1 MEAFAYKKERLH
13 CEGVDLAAVAADVG
27 TPAYVYSRT
36 AFVERFKELDAAFS
50 SVPHLVCYS
59 AKANG
64 NVAVLQALVEAGA
77 GIDIVSGGELYGAL
91 RAGADL
97 RKIIFAGVG
106 KTAGEIEQAL
116 DAGILFFTV
125 ELAPELERIS
135 AVAERRGTV
144 GRFAVRVN
152 PDVGVD
158 THNYIVTGTSR
169 NKFGVELGGARELY
183 RRSLS
188 MAGVEPV
195 GVQMHIGSQLMTP
208 EPYVEA
214 ITKILPLVEDLKG
227 LGITLKYFDIG
238 GGFGI
243 RYDDEAPATPAEF
256 AAAILPLVEP
266 LGLTVVLEP
275 GRFVAGNSG
284 VLLAHVE
291 YVKRTPTKTFV
302 IVDAAMTDLIRP
314 ALYGAVHRIV
324 PVEERGGKTEHV
336 DVVGPVCESADFLGQ
351 GVALPEVH
359 EGDLLAVMSAGAYA
373 ATMGSTYNARPLPP
387 EVLVSGGDYRVVRTR
402 QTYEQLF
409 ETQVVSS
416 RATEGPRT

>member
-1 MEAFAYKKERLH
+1 LY

-36 AFVERFKELDAAFS
+36 AFVERFKELDRAFS
-50 SVPHLVCYS
+50 SVP
-59 AKANG
+59 
-64 NVAVLQALVEAGA
+64 VLRALVEAGA

-91 RAGADL
+91 RAGVDP
-97 RKIIFAGVG
+97 RKVIFAGVG
-106 KTAGEIEQAL
+106 KTSREIEQAL
-116 DAGILFFTV
+116 DAAILFFTV
-125 ELAPELERIS
+125 ESAPELERIA

-158 THNYIVTGTSR
+158 THDYITTGTSR
-169 NKFGVELGGARELY
+169 DKFGVALDGAREVY
-183 RRSLS
+183 QRSLS
-188 MAGVEPV
+188 MTGVEAV

-214 ITKILPLVEDLKG
+214 IARMLPLVEDLKR
-227 LGITLKYFDIG
+227 LGIQLKYFDIG
-238 GGFGI
+238 GGYGI
-243 RYDDEAPATPAEF
+243 RYDDETPATAAEF
-256 AAAILPLVEP
+256 AGAILPLVEP
-266 LGLTVVLEP
+266 LGLTLVLEP

-284 VLLAHVE
+284 VLLARVE
-291 YVKRTPTKTFV
+291 YVKRTPAKTFV
-302 IVDAAMTDLIRP
+302 VVDAAMNDLIRP

-324 PVEERGGKTEHV
+324 PVEERGGKTGRV
-336 DVVGPVCESADFLGQ
+336 DVVGPVCESGDFFAR
-351 GVALPEVH
+351 GVELPELA
-359 EGDLLAVMSAGAYA
+359 EGDLLAVMGSGAYA

-387 EVLVSGGDYRVVRTR
+387 EVLVSGGNYRVVRTR

-416 RATEGPRT
+416 AATEEPRT

>member
-1 MEAFAYKKERLH
+1 MY

-36 AFVERFKELDAAFS
+36 AFVERFKELDRAFS
-50 SVPHLVCYS
+50 SVPRLICYS

-64 NVAVLQALVEAGA
+64 NVAVLRALVEAGA
-77 GIDIVSGGELYGAL
+77 GIDIVSGGELYGGL
-91 RAGADL
+91 RAGVDP
-97 RKIIFAGVG
+97 RKVIFAGVG
-106 KTAGEIEQAL
+106 KTSREIEQAL

-125 ELAPELERIS
+125 ESAPELERIA

-158 THNYIVTGTSR
+158 THEYITTGRSG
-169 NKFGVELGGARELY
+169 NKFGVALDGARELY
-183 RRSLS
+183 ERSLS
-188 MAGVEPV
+188 MAGVEAV

-208 EPYVEA
+208 GPYVEA
-214 ITKILPLVEDLKG
+214 IARMLPLVEDLAG
-227 LGITLKYFDIG
+227 LGIQLKYFDIG
-238 GGFGI
+238 GGYGI
-243 RYDDEAPATPAEF
+243 RYDDETPATAAEF

-266 LGLTVVLEP
+266 LGLTLVLEP
-275 GRFVAGNSG
+275 GRFIAGNSG
-284 VLLAHVE
+284 VLLARVE
-291 YVKRTPTKTFV
+291 YVKRRPAKTFV
-302 IVDAAMTDLIRP
+302 VVDAAMNDLIRP

-324 PVEERGGKTEHV
+324 PVEERGGKTERV
-336 DVVGPVCESADFLGQ
+336 DVVGPVCESGDFLAR
-351 GVALPEVH
+351 GVALPELA

-373 ATMGSTYNARPLPP
+373 ATMGSTYNARPLPS
-387 EVLVSGGDYRVVRTR
+387 EVLVSGGNYRVVRTR

-416 RATEGPRT
+416 PATERNRGRD